1 MFSKMYEMRINHGH
15 QYHTL
20 HASWI
25 KFTSEI
31 LQKETEFQLSTKL
44 FIRLCKTTVSNDHN
58 DPVGIC
64 SVLASTL
71 LVHCSRKISCRCN
84 CSICCSTLFRSS
96 AYLPKLPKSTE
107 LWDELQK
114 SVGNKVKI
122 FQCLQ
127 KPRLKVKSVKSV
139 QFAALN
145 TYNLQIGMLTI
156 WPWYSKSHHT
166 SVGKWSK
173 KVEVFGS
180 CCLVVQHEN
189 GYRCHLLWLKDVEG
203 AWREKGALMPGV
215 NKNDKTTQK
224 PQVAQ
229 TKKEEDEQDEQGKK
243 KQQDLQAPPH
253 ATRYDKKIQETPSR
267 DGHSWQMAH
276 PQTCGCFAKTLDP
289 QILLLNSPCA
299 IHQLRPEILLFLW
312 ILAACLIRF
321 SRLPKHS
328 KAFQSIPKPTKIRAE
343 KPRGKP
349 EKFHSQIARSLE
361 VPARQRS
368 AGQRISEDLSQRIPR
383 HSDQSAHQK

>member
-1 MFSKMYEMRINHGH
+1 MPVESSLHLKSCRKKQNFNSRPNCSYNHRN
-15 QYHTL
+15 
-20 HASWI
+20 
-25 KFTSEI
+25 
-31 LQKETEFQLSTKL
+31 
-44 FIRLCKTTVSNDHN
+44 RLCKATVSNDHN

-71 LVHCSRKISCRCN
+71 LVHCSRKISCRCS

-173 KVEVFGS
+173 NVEVFGS
-180 CCLVVQHEN
+180 CPLVVQHEN

-224 PQVAQ
+224 
-229 TKKEEDEQDEQGKK
+229 
-243 KQQDLQAPPH
+243 
-253 ATRYDKKIQETPSR
+253 
-267 DGHSWQMAH
+267 W
-276 PQTCGCFAKTLDP
+276 
-289 QILLLNSPCA
+289 
-299 IHQLRPEILLFLW
+299 
-312 ILAACLIRF
+312 
-321 SRLPKHS
+321 
-328 KAFQSIPKPTKIRAE
+328 
-343 KPRGKP
+343 
-349 EKFHSQIARSLE
+349 
-361 VPARQRS
+361 
-368 AGQRISEDLSQRIPR
+368 
-383 HSDQSAHQK
+383 